1 MEVLIMT
8 SFIERHSDNILGQ
21 LSCFD
26 RIIIQGTLPDICY
39 PGAITNFFYR
49 SGIRIFDFKQW
60 ASPMRDKVNENA
72 KSIARENGLEIE
84 FIRKK
89 NFRKD
94 DRVAKILAKRGNHP
108 GLVHIF
114 SAMETCFAFKPWH
127 DKKSHKTFFKYD
139 SGRCLHYYFYF
150 IDEDYGLC
158 YLRVPTWAPFRLQ
171 FYCNAHNWLARQL
184 DREGI
189 GYKQREN
196 AFSEIDSFEKA
207 QEISDTFS
215 GKDLHQILKKYAL
228 IFCPSINQFKAGIH
242 WSVTQ
247 AEYATDIVFRN
258 RETLSTIYEE
268 LVRTL
273 SHSVK
278 PDNVAMFLGKRLDL
292 RYEGELGGRFSTRIE
307 GHSIRHFMGK
317 NGIKMY
323 DKFGQILRIECVSND
338 ISFFKHHRRVEHR
351 DGSSSYQVANMR
363 KTIYSLS
370 DLKDVMFGCNRRYIG
385 YLSAIDDP
393 TNGIKKV
400 NKISRPVREKGRSFR
415 GFNLFNEEDEVVL
428 RAIAQGGVQ
437 GFGIRNFTLR
447 KALDKTSGQ
456 ISHIL
461 KRLRNHGL
469 IKKVSKSYKY
479 YLTSLGRQVTATSL
493 KLKEMVVI
501 PILRGNLNFS

>member
-1 MEVLIMT
+1 MT
-8 SFIERHSDNILGQ
+8 GFIDRHSDKILGQ

-26 RIIIQGTLPDICY
+26 RIIIQSTLPDICY
-39 PGAITNFFYR
+39 PGAITNFFYQ
-49 SGIRIFDFKQW
+49 SGIKIFDFKQW
-60 ASPMRDKVNENA
+60 ASPMRDTINENA
-72 KSIARENGLEIE
+72 KSIAHKNGLEIE

-94 DRVAKILAKRGNHP
+94 GRVAEIVAKRGDRP

-114 SAMETCFAFKPWH
+114 SAMETCTAFKPWH

-150 IDEDYGLC
+150 IDEDCGLC

-171 FYCNAHNWLARQL
+171 FYCNAHNWLANQL

-196 AFSEIDSFEKA
+196 AFYEIDSFEKA
-207 QEISDTFS
+207 QQISNTFS
-215 GKDLHQILKKYAL
+215 GKDLHQILKKYTPV
-228 IFCPSINQFKAGIH
+228 FCPPINQFKAGIH
-242 WSVTQ
+242 WSVMQ
-247 AEYATDIVFRN
+247 SEYATDIVFQN

-278 PDNVAMFLGKRLDL
+278 PDNVAMFLGKRLDI
-292 RYEGELGGRFSTRIE
+292 RYESELGGRFSTRIE
-307 GHSIRHFMGK
+307 GYSIRHFMGK

-323 DKFGQILRIECVSND
+323 DKFGQILRIECFSNY

-370 DLKDVMFGCNRRYIG
+370 DLKDVMFGCNRRYIDF
-385 YLSAIDDP
+385 LSAIDDP

-400 NKISRPVREKGRSFR
+400 NKISRPIREKGRSFR
-415 GFNLFNEEDEVVL
+415 GFNLFNDEDEAVL

-437 GFGIRNFTLR
+437 GFGIRNLILR
-447 KALDKTSGQ
+447 KALNKTSGQ
-456 ISHIL
+456 ISHIP
-461 KRLRNHGL
+461 NVFE
-469 IKKVSKSYKY
+469 IM
-479 YLTSLGRQVTATSL
+479 A
-493 KLKEMVVI
+493 
-501 PILRGNLNFS
+501 

>member
-1 MEVLIMT
+1 MT
-8 SFIERHSDNILGQ
+8 GFIDRHSDNILGQ

-39 PGAITNFFYR
+39 PGAITNFFFR
-49 SGIRIFDFKQW
+49 SRIKIFDFKQW
-60 ASPMRDKVNENA
+60 ASPMRDEINENA

-94 DRVAKILAKRGNHP
+94 DRVAKIIAKRGNRP

-114 SAMETCFAFKPWH
+114 SAMETCTAFKPWH

-171 FYCNAHNWLARQL
+171 FYCNAHNWLANQL
-184 DREGI
+184 GREGI

-196 AFSEIDSFEKA
+196 AFYEIDSFEKA

-215 GKDLHQILKKYAL
+215 GKDLHQILKKYTPV
-228 IFCPSINQFKAGIH
+228 FCPPTNQFKAGIH
-242 WSVTQ
+242 WSVMQ
-247 AEYATDIVFRN
+247 SEYATDIVFEN
-258 RETLSTIYEE
+258 RETLSTVYEE

-278 PDNVAMFLGKRLDL
+278 PDNVSMFLGKRLDL

-323 DKFGQILRIECVSND
+323 DKFGQILRIECFSND
-338 ISFFKHHRRVEHR
+338 ISFFRHHRRVEHR

-370 DLKDVMFGCNRRYIG
+370 DLKDVIFACNRRYIDF
-385 YLSAIDDP
+385 LSAIDDP

-400 NKISRPVREKGRSFR
+400 NKLSRSVREKGRSFR
-415 GFNLFNEEDEVVL
+415 GFNLFNKEDEAVL
-428 RAIAQGGVQ
+428 RAIAQGGAQ

-447 KALDKTSGQ
+447 KALDKTSSQ

-461 KRLRNHGL
+461 RRLRNHGL

-479 YLTSLGRQVTATSL
+479 YLTSLGREVTATSL

-501 PILRGNLNFS
+501 PVLRGNLNFS

>member
-1 MEVLIMT
+1 MT
-8 SFIERHSDNILGQ
+8 EFIGRHSENILGQ
-21 LSCFD
+21 LSCYD

-39 PGAITNFFYR
+39 PGAITNFFYQ
-49 SGIRIFDFKQW
+49 SGIRIFEFKQW
-60 ASPMRDKVNENA
+60 ASPMRDAINENA
-72 KSIARENGLEIE
+72 KSIARKNGLEIE

-94 DRVAKILAKRGNHP
+94 DRVAEIIAERGDHP
-108 GLVHIF
+108 GLVHLF
-114 SAMETCFAFKPWH
+114 SAMETCVAFKPWH

-150 IDEDYGLC
+150 IDEKYGLC

-184 DREGI
+184 DKEGI
-189 GYKQREN
+189 GYKQIEN
-196 AFSEIDSFEKA
+196 AFFQIDSFEKA
-207 QEISDTFS
+207 QKISDSFS
-215 GKDLHQILKKYAL
+215 GKELHQILEKYAL
-228 IFCPSINQFKAGIH
+228 LFCPSINQFKAGVH
-242 WSVTQ
+242 WSVMQ
-247 AEYATDIVFRN
+247 AEYATDIVFRSQQV
-258 RETLSTIYEE
+258 LAPVYEE

-273 SHSVK
+273 SHAVN
-278 PDNVAMFLGKRLDL
+278 PDNVAMFLGRRLDP
-292 RYEGELGGRFSTRIE
+292 RYDGELGGKFSTRIE

-323 DKFGQILRIECVSND
+323 DKFGQVLRIESFSND

-351 DGSSSYQVANMR
+351 DGTSSYQVANMR

-370 DLKDVMFGCNRRYIG
+370 DLIGVMFGCNRRYIEF
-385 YLSAIDDP
+385 LSAIDDP

-400 NKISRPVREKGRSFR
+400 KKISRPVRENGRSFR
-415 GFNLFNEEDEVVL
+415 GFNLFNEKDEAVL

-437 GFGIRNFTLR
+437 GFGIRNLTLR
-447 KALDKTSGQ
+447 EALGKTTGQ
-456 ISHIL
+456 ISGIL

-479 YLTSLGRQVTATSL
+479 YLTSLGRQVTSTSL
-493 KLKEMVVI
+493 KLKEMIVI
-501 PILRGNLNFS
+501 PILRGEMTFS

>member
-1 MEVLIMT
+1 MEVLVMT
-8 SFIERHSDNILGQ
+8 GFIDRHSDNILGQ

-39 PGAITNFFYR
+39 PGAITSFFYR
-49 SGIRIFDFKQW
+49 YNIRIFDFKHW
-60 ASPMRDKVNENA
+60 ASPMRDVINEST
-72 KSIARENGLEIE
+72 KSIASDNGIKIE
-84 FIRKK
+84 FILKR
-89 NFRKD
+89 NFRKEE
-94 DRVAKILAKRGNHP
+94 RIEKIIAERGDHP

-114 SAMETCFAFKPWH
+114 SAMETCTAFKPWH
-127 DKKSHKTFFKYD
+127 DKKTHKTFFKYD

-150 IDEDYGLC
+150 IDKEYGLC

-171 FYCNAHNWLARQL
+171 FYCNAHNWLSRQL
-184 DREGI
+184 DKRNI
-189 GYKQREN
+189 GYEQIEN
-196 AFSEIDSFEKA
+196 AFFRIDNFEKA
-207 QEISDTFS
+207 QRISDSFS
-215 GKDLHQILKKYAL
+215 VKKLHKMLVRYAL
-228 IFCPSINQFKAGIH
+228 QFCPVISQFNSGLH
-242 WSVTQ
+242 WSVMQ
-247 AEYATDIVFRN
+247 AEYATDIVFKN
-258 RETLSTIYEE
+258 RKALAPVYEE

-273 SHSVK
+273 SHAVK
-278 PDNVAMFLGKRLDL
+278 PDNIAMFLGKRLDP
-292 RYEGELGGRFSTRIE
+292 RYDGELGGKFSTRIE

-323 DKFGQILRIECVSND
+323 DKFGQILRIESFSND

-370 DLKDVMFGCNRRYIG
+370 DLMGVMFGCNRRYIEF
-385 YLSAIDDP
+385 LSAIDDP

-400 NKISRPVREKGRSFR
+400 NKISHSVRENGRSFR
-415 GFNLFNEEDEVVL
+415 GFNLFNEKDEAVL
-428 RAIAQGGVQ
+428 HAIAQGGTQ

-447 KALDKTSGQ
+447 KALSKTTGQ

-479 YLTSLGRQVTATSL
+479 YLTSLGREVTATSL

-501 PILRGNLNFS
+501 PVLRGQMTFS

>member
-1 MEVLIMT
+1 MT
-8 SFIERHSDNILGQ
+8 GFIDRHSDNILGQ

-39 PGAITNFFYR
+39 PGAITSFFYR
-49 SGIRIFDFKQW
+49 YNIRIFDFKHW
-60 ASPMRDKVNENA
+60 ASPMRDVINEST
-72 KSIARENGLEIE
+72 KSIASDNGIKIE
-84 FIRKK
+84 FILKR
-89 NFRKD
+89 NFRKEE
-94 DRVAKILAKRGNHP
+94 RIEKIIAERGDHP

-114 SAMETCFAFKPWH
+114 SAMETCTAFKPWH
-127 DKKSHKTFFKYD
+127 DKKTHKTFFKYD

-150 IDEDYGLC
+150 IDKEYGLC

-171 FYCNAHNWLARQL
+171 FYCNAHNWLSRQL
-184 DREGI
+184 DKRNI
-189 GYKQREN
+189 GYEQIEN
-196 AFSEIDSFEKA
+196 AFFRIDNFEKA
-207 QEISDTFS
+207 QRISDSFS
-215 GKDLHQILKKYAL
+215 VKKLHKMLVRYAL
-228 IFCPSINQFKAGIH
+228 QFCPVISQFNSGLH
-242 WSVTQ
+242 WSVMQ
-247 AEYATDIVFRN
+247 AEYATDIVFKN
-258 RETLSTIYEE
+258 RKALAPVYEE

-273 SHSVK
+273 SHAVK
-278 PDNVAMFLGKRLDL
+278 PDNIAMFLGKRLDP
-292 RYEGELGGRFSTRIE
+292 RYDGELGGKFSTRIE

-323 DKFGQILRIECVSND
+323 DKFGQILRIESFSND

-370 DLKDVMFGCNRRYIG
+370 DLMGVMFGCNRRYIEF
-385 YLSAIDDP
+385 LSAIDDP

-400 NKISRPVREKGRSFR
+400 NKISHSVRENGRSFR
-415 GFNLFNEEDEVVL
+415 GFNLFNEKDEAVL
-428 RAIAQGGVQ
+428 HAIAQGGTQ

-447 KALDKTSGQ
+447 KALSKTTGQ

-479 YLTSLGRQVTATSL
+479 YLTSLGREVTATSL

-501 PILRGNLNFS
+501 PVLRGQMTFS